1 MQKSQDFKCTYK
13 MLKCTDNDTGECE
26 CEDGSICKWWK
37 GDTNDNC
44 PCGGGP
50 RRKKAGGKR
59 RGGGEDM

>member
-1 MQKSQDFKCTYK
+1 